1 MPYPTWST
9 GGDLGSTASGNTAV
23 TYTLTASGS
32 SSLTV
37 LSNTIPN
44 STVVLTTTTAV
55 VTFDAPYVVEDTE
68 YFIILRATNTLG
80 VTDRTFSLNVLSAAS
95 ITWTQST
102 VLPSWVIGS
111 RREISLTATWIEPIE
126 YVLLSGSLPT
136 GVYLDSTGVLYGI
149 AGSNLVANTIASDR
163 WTVSGT
169 PTAVPTSYEFTIR
182 ARSVADN
189 TIYVDKDFT
198 LNTIDTDGY
207 DASSTLITVDT
218 TELSADLN
226 SDLPI
231 VLLTS
236 PGLGIYRH
244 NNQFLKQIRAWNPT
258 GEELEY
264 QLMGEQNGYDDAGYD
279 QDTPIDLSYDGY
291 QATTAPYLQV
301 ELRNGY
307 VTGQIPNIS
316 YQQEYNSFSV
326 EISKVAAATTTQDKL
341 RPEFTFTVI
350 GNEGIDYQ
358 FVDPNG
364 NSILDTAVYRYTL
377 RKGMVSDLSINCYQ
391 VQNPNTPLFFEL
403 YDGQLPP
410 GLTLTPR
417 GYLSGQASW
426 LADEAVYSFQVKV
439 YNPSQDASE
448 LSPLTTQIQTFE
460 IEVLPFMSGTTEV
473 TQAFNIFYRAYMKN
487 SDRTVWRNLITDQR
501 IFNNSIVYRA
511 EDKEFGR
518 QLECEF
524 LAFVG
529 IAEYDAA
536 QFATAVSQNWDLK
549 RFRLGNLH
557 VATVKDNNGTHLCDA
572 VYVDIIDPQL
582 NSVMRGPPQVVAIPA
597 TDDLFASVQEIYPA
611 TLQNQLERLQDEPGQ
626 ATDSLL
632 PHWMTSPQADGRP
645 LGWVS
650 AAVLCYVAPNS
661 GAQVLRKIRTSTH
674 KLSHI
679 DFHVD
684 RMVLKGALTN
694 GTVFDDG
701 ETVFSYTSFD
711 IATTEDKY
719 IYFNTDGAIY
729 DINN

>member
-9 GGDLGSTASGNTAV
+9 NEDLGSTASGNAAV
-23 TYTLTASGS
+23 VYTLTAVGS
-32 SSLTV
+32 TSLTV
-37 LSNTIPN
+37 LSNTIP
-44 STVVLTTTTAV
+44 SSSVVLTSTTAV
-55 VTFDAPYVVEDTE
+55 ITFDAPYVVADAD
-68 YFIILRATNTLG
+68 YSIIIRATNTSG
-80 VTDRTFSLNVLSAAS
+80 VTDRTFSLTVLAAPG
-95 ITWTQST
+95 ITWTQNE

-111 RREISLTATWIEPIE
+111 RREISLTADWSDPIE
-126 YVLLSGSLPT
+126 YVLLAGKLPT
-136 GVYLDSTGVLYGI
+136 GVYLDNSGVLYGI
-149 AGSNLVANTIASDR
+149 AGSNLVANSLVSDR
-163 WTVSGT
+163 WVVSST
-169 PTAVPTSYEFTIR
+169 PTAVPDTYEFTVR
-182 ARSVADN
+182 ARSVADT
-189 TIYVDKDFT
+189 TIYVDKTFT
-198 LNTIDTDGY
+198 LNTIETDGY

-218 TELSADLN
+218 TELSVDLD
-226 SDLPI
+226 SDLSI

-236 PGLGIYRH
+236 PALGTYRH

-258 GEELEY
+258 GEDLEY

-307 VTGQIPNIS
+307 VTGQIPNIN

-326 EISKVAAATTTQDKL
+326 EISKVLSTVTTQDKL

-358 FVDPNG
+358 FVDSNG
-364 NSILDTAVYRYTL
+364 NAILDTATYRYSL
-377 RKGMVSDLSINCYQ
+377 RKGTVSDLSINCYQ

-403 YDGQLPP
+403 HNGQLPP

-417 GYLSGQASW
+417 GYLSGQVSW
-426 LADEAVYSFQVKV
+426 LADESIYSFQVKV

-448 LSPLTTQIQTFE
+448 LSPLTVQIQTFE
-460 IEVLPFMSGTTEV
+460 IEVLPFMSGATEV

-511 EDKEFGR
+511 EDREFGR

-529 IAEYDAA
+529 IAEYEAE
-536 QFATAVSQNWDLK
+536 QFANAVSQNWDLK

-557 VATVKDNNGTHLCDA
+557 VAAVKDSNRGHICDA

-582 NSVMRGPPQVVAIPA
+582 NSVMKGPPQIVAIPA
-597 TDDLFASVQEIYPA
+597 TDDLFASVEEIYPA

-632 PHWMTSPQADGRP
+632 PRWMSSPQADGRP

-650 AAVLCYVAPNS
+650 AAVLCYVAPGG

-674 KLSHI
+674 KLSQI